1 MSRICNVIC
10 FHCREFVNIQAQYEN
25 SASVAIERC
34 QEFLNSG
41 NFLMVRKGD
50 VYGFMI
56 EHLAKNN
63 QMRPAYTLLEDMKSR
78 IPNVNVAYYVN
89 VQTIRAME
97 QALNT
102 KILGN
107 SQQFDKDDDEDGIVD
122 ETDRYN

>member
-1 MSRICNVIC
+1 
-10 FHCREFVNIQAQYEN
+10 
-25 SASVAIERC
+25 
-34 QEFLNSG
+34 
-41 NFLMVRKGD
+41 MVRKGD

-63 QMRPAYTLLEDMKSR
+63 QMRPAYTLLEDMKNR

-107 SQQFDKDDDEDGIVD
+107 NQQFDRDDDEDGIVD